1 MFLKPYR
8 KNKKM
13 MSLLF
18 TLVIMFVTATTNAQR
33 IHKAKSV
40 EDLNDSFKDVN
51 VKGLTFVIVRF
62 GKRSFFLNS
71 VSLTVNFFCSGTSTE
86 WSGLWCLCYVR

>member
-1 MFLKPYR
+1 
-8 KNKKM
+8 

-62 GKRSFFLNS
+62 GKRSFF
-71 VSLTVNFFCSGTSTE
+71 
-86 WSGLWCLCYVR
+86 